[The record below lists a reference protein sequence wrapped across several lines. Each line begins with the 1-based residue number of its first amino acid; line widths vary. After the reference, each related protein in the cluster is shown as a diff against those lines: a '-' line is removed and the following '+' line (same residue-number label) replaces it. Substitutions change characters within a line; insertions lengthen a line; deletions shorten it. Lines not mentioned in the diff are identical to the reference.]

1 VAGAPEPRLLAHR
14 IGGALTVGAGMLVLA
29 LIVVA
34 PIVPAHARQT
44 EPVLK
49 EQEV

>member
-1 VAGAPEPRLLAHR
+1 LLAHR
-14 IGGALTVGAGMLVLA
+14 IGTALTVGAGMLVLP
-29 LIVVA
+29 LIVVVA
-34 PIVPAHARQT
+34 LIVPAHARQT